1 MSQASEIL
9 AGLGGA
15 GNIVTLEPCITRLR
29 VELKDVSRLDERRLR
44 KAGAFGVLKIGGAV
58 QVVVGPQADVIEQDI
73 RKLM

>member
-58 QVVVGPQADVIEQDI
+58 QVVVGPQADNIEQDI

>member
-29 VELKDVSRLDERRLR
+29 VELKDASRLDERRLR

-58 QVVVGPQADVIEQDI
+58 QVVLGPQADVIEQDI

>member
-15 GNIVTLEPCITRLR
+15 DNIVTLEPCITRLR
-29 VELKDVSRLDERRLR
+29 VELKDVARLDERRLR

-58 QVVVGPQADVIEQDI
+58 QVVLGPQADVIEQDI